1 MNTIHKKKALL
12 NCNTQT
18 ICCVPCRCIHFTA
31 FVAISCSQGRG
42 TCMGMSV
49 RPLQLVIVYMFLV
62 CCPLRTRPPNVNVL
76 CIAHMTYGTSHLW
89 TTLYCA
95 CACSSSTVINCK
107 LRWWINWLGEYKYLS
122 ASVKRTQTLLYFI
135 GCFVIFFH
143 SKSIFSRPFQWFV
156 AYSCT
161 HASWPC
167 SC

>member
-49 RPLQLVIVYMFLV
+49 RPLQLVIAYMFLV
-62 CCPLRTRPPNVNVL
+62 CRPLRTRPPSVNVL
-76 CIAHMTYGTSHLW
+76 CIAHMTYGISYLR

-95 CACSSSTVINCK
+95 CACTVINCK

-122 ASVKRTQTLLYFI
+122 ASVKRTQNLSYFI
-135 GCFVIFFH
+135 GHFVI
-143 SKSIFSRPFQWFV
+143 SRSIFSRPFQ
-156 AYSCT
+156 
-161 HASWPC
+161 
-167 SC
+167 